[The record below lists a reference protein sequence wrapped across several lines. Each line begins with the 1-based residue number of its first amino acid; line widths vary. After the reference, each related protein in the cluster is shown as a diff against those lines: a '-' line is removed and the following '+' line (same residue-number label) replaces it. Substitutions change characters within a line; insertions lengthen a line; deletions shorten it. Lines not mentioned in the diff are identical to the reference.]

1 VIFTSRHACLEVK
14 FGFKKKIGS
23 LSEGSVPVIFI
34 SMFTTE
40 FLAGKF
46 VMFGEDKMIYFVC
59 LNLERAFLFTKYPL
73 ILRYN
78 DWLVF

>member
-1 VIFTSRHACLEVK
+1 MPMTPVTSVSYGNFA
-14 FGFKKKIGS
+14 S
-23 LSEGSVPVIFI
+23 
-34 SMFTTE
+34 FTTE

-59 LNLERAFLFTKYPL
+59 LKLERAFLFTKYPR

-78 DWLVF
+78 DWLVL